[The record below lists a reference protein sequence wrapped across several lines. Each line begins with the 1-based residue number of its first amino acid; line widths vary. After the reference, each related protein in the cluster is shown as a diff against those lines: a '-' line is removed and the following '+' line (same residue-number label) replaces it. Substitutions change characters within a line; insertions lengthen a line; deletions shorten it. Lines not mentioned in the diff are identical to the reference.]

1 MSTVVI
7 DYDQLNSIAK
17 NADKSAGKMNDYV
30 NELTKKVSNKYSSL
44 VGGQSSKTSNS
55 QYYIKQKIKKLNAK
69 KAAYTAFASDVR
81 KLSSKAQE
89 IDKQVAKSINA
100 SKDEFIDKHDY
111 IETNWWTE
119 LKGWFIDMKNKC
131 PLFDAIC
138 TLIQG
143 AIDNISNLFKELKH
157 WYKCGGGKELIG
169 VVLAVIGAI
178 AAVVLAICACVP
190 PICGIVAIC
199 AAIGAVIAAVNAIVN
214 VATSIKAKEAKDK
227 GDPAWAKI
235 YSDQDTAQDVLR
247 QTNFKDGTLNKLS
260 YGFAITIDVVQ
271 TVCDLVA
278 IYDGIKNVQNIY
290 KEMKISAKKGKV
302 SFGTRLKQYI
312 FNSEH
317 YTSTKDNP
325 AKWRDILQKRG
336 KIRTLR
342 ADNIFYRATTAKTIK
357 EFNDSFSKTQ
367 KFVMK
372 VSDISKH
379 GRNFA
384 KYTQKF
390 FDYTLN
396 GDFSFQDIGKDFG
409 KGIIDKFKISKTISS
424 GYDVYNNN
432 WKEGIKY
439 DIKGFRGLK
448 GLAG

>member
-1 MSTVVI
+1 MSIVVI
-7 DYDQLNSIAK
+7 DYDQLSSIAK
-17 NADKSAGKMNDYV
+17 NADKSAGKMSDYAND
-30 NELTKKVSNKYSSL
+30 LTKKVVNKYSSL

-55 QYYIKQKIKKLNAK
+55 QYYVNQKIKKLNEK
-69 KAAYTAFASDVR
+69 KAAYTAFAADAR
-81 KLSSKAQE
+81 KLSTKAQE

-100 SKDEFIDKHDY
+100 SKDEFVDKHDY
-111 IETNWWTE
+111 IETNWWTD
-119 LKGWFIDMKNKC
+119 LKEWFIDMKSKC
-131 PLFDAIC
+131 PLFNAIC

-143 AIDNISNLFKELKH
+143 TIDNISNLFKELKH

-169 VVLAVIGAI
+169 VVLAVIGAV

-214 VATSIKAKEAKDK
+214 VCTSIKAKEAKDK

-235 YSDQDTAQDVLR
+235 YSDQDSAQDVLR

-260 YGFAITIDVVQ
+260 YGFATTIDVVQ

-302 SFGTRLKQYI
+302 SFGHRLKQYL

-317 YTSTKDNP
+317 YSSTKDNP
-325 AKWRDILQKRG
+325 VKWRGILQKRG

-342 ADNIFYRATTAKTIK
+342 TDNIFYRATTAKTIK
-357 EFNDSFSKTQ
+357 QFNDSLTKTQ
-367 KFVMK
+367 KFAKK
-372 VSDISKH
+372 VSDIAKH
-379 GRNFA
+379 GKNFA

-396 GDFSFQDIGKDFG
+396 GDFSLKKIGKDFG
-409 KGIIDKFKISKTISS
+409 KSIIDKFKIPKTISS
-424 GYDVYNNN
+424 GYDIYKNNCN
-432 WKEGIKY
+432 KGIKY
-439 DIKGFRGLK
+439 DIKGLRGMK